1 MERYL
6 LAKGSGR
13 SSIQVFAGAQLGEES
28 EIIEQTRAGAIDIA
42 RVNLASL
49 ADLAPICSLFC
60 LPGLIDSDDH
70 LQRVISGPLVEEI
83 TSALAEIGLVLLTFY
98 DSGARSIYN
107 RLKPVRVLS
116 DLQGMT
122 IRVQTSEIM
131 NRSMTALG
139 AKPVHLGF
147 TQLLPAL
154 QAGLVDGAENNW
166 PSYVTTDQF
175 RAAPFLTITEH
186 SRPPEVLVLAK
197 SRWRTMSSQ
206 EQQELLA
213 AAAESRSFTR
223 LRWIEWMEMSQR
235 QAAVGG
241 VSVIES
247 FDRGELLKA
256 LAPLQ
261 DTVLSDATLA
271 RFAEKI
277 LAVRP

>member
-261 DTVLSDATLA
+261 DAVLSDATLA